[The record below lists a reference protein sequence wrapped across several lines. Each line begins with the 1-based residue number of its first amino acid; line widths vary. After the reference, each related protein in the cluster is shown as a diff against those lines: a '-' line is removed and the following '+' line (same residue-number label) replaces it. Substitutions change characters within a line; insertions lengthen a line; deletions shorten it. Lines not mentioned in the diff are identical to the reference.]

1 MRKGVK
7 ATGARPSVAFFSVPP
22 LEMALHMLIAFTY
35 LPGFVT
41 MIFRG
46 MPTVWRGRHR
56 LIFCWLIF
64 MQAVSPGR
72 KTLEEM
78 ARWTPATI
86 TAWRFGR
93 LRKAASWN
101 VHLLVSWLAHDLVA
115 TLPAP
120 ANGILYLFGDGSHA
134 DKRGTKNPVVQ
145 KGRISQHHPWF
156 FGLRFVLLMAA
167 WDGYRVPVGFRLIL
181 PKRHAAYRSEN
192 AVFREMVA
200 AFVPPS
206 WAKLVIVGG
215 DAAYG
220 SKANMDMVQDRDKA
234 DSARRW
240 GFVVAIARTWKTVEE
255 QSLKNLVTHVPHT
268 YDQCTR
274 VPRAQ
279 GRKGRKTFWTY
290 STCLY
295 LRHVGDV
302 TVVLSKKGRNT
313 GPQPTKILVTNLAE
327 LTPSQVVC
335 IDQKRWAIELMNWEL
350 KSGLGLGEHQVSG
363 DTNRS
368 EKSVGIAVLAYLF
381 VMRMRHHEIVPG
393 KPWSI
398 FQLQHA
404 LRLRVM
410 TNQVEHTVKV
420 KMAKAYNAA

>member
-1 MRKGVK
+1 
-7 ATGARPSVAFFSVPP
+7 
-22 LEMALHMLIAFTY
+22 MLIAFTS

-41 MIFRG
+41 LVFRG

-72 KTLEEM
+72 KTLAEM

-93 LRKAASWN
+93 VLKAAYWN
-101 VHLLVSWLAHDLVA
+101 VHLLVRWLAQDLVA

-134 DKRGTKNPVVQ
+134 DKRGAKNPVAQ
-145 KGRISQHHPWF
+145 KGRISKHHPWF

-167 WDGYRVPVGFRLIL
+167 WDSYRIPVGFRLML
-181 PKRHAAYRSEN
+181 PKRHAGYRSAN
-192 AVFREMVA
+192 ALLREMVGEC
-200 AFVPPS
+200 VPPR
-206 WAKLVIVGG
+206 WAKLVMVGG

-220 SKANMDMVQDRDKA
+220 SQANMRMVQDRDKA
-234 DSARRW
+234 DGARRW
-240 GFVVAIARTWKTVEE
+240 GFVFAIARTWKTVEE
-255 QSLKNLVTHVPHT
+255 KTLKNLVTHVPHK
-268 YDQCTR
+268 YYQGTR
-274 VPRAQ
+274 VPREH
-279 GRKGRKTFWTY
+279 GRKGRRTFWTY
-290 STCLY
+290 HTRLC

-302 TVVLSKKGRNT
+302 TLVLSKKGRHIGPHNT
-313 GPQPTKILVTNLAE
+313 KLLVTNLAE

-335 IDQKRWAIELMNWEL
+335 ISQKRWAIELMNWEL

-363 DTNRS
+363 DKNCS
-368 EKSVGIAVLAYLF
+368 EKSVGIAVLASLL
-381 VMRMRHHEIVPG
+381 VMRMCHHEIVPG

-420 KMAKAYNAA
+420 KMAKACKAA

>member
-1 MRKGVK
+1 MER
-7 ATGARPSVAFFSVPP
+7 
-22 LEMALHMLIAFTY
+22 ALRMIMAFTY

-41 MIFRG
+41 MVWRG

-64 MQAVSPGR
+64 MQAVHPGR

-93 LRKAASWN
+93 VLKAAYWN
-101 VHLLVSWLAHDLVA
+101 VHLLVSWLAQDLMA

-120 ANGILYLFGDGSHA
+120 ANGVLYLCGDGSHA

-145 KGRISQHHPWF
+145 KGRISKHHPWF

-167 WDGYRVPVGFRLIL
+167 WDG
-181 PKRHAAYRSEN
+181 
-192 AVFREMVA
+192 FREMVGE
-200 AFVPPS
+200 FVPPS

-220 SKANMDMVQDRDKA
+220 SKANMDMVKDRDKA
-234 DSARRW
+234 DTARRW
-240 GFVVAIARTWKTVEE
+240 GFVFAIARTWKTVEE
-255 QSLKNLVTHVPHT
+255 KSLKNLVTHVPHK
-268 YDQCTR
+268 YYQCTR
-274 VPRAQ
+274 VPRE
-279 GRKGRKTFWTY
+279 GRKGRRTFWTFH
-290 STCLY
+290 TRLC
-295 LRHVGDV
+295 LRHIGEV
-302 TVVLSKKGRNT
+302 TVVLSKRGRNL
-313 GPQPTKILVTNLAE
+313 GPKQTKILVTNLAE
-327 LTPSQVVC
+327 LTSSQVVC
-335 IDQKRWAIELMNWEL
+335 IYQKRWAIELLNWEL

-363 DTNRS
+363 DKNRS

-381 VMRMRHHEIVPG
+381 VMRMCHHEIVPG

-420 KMAKAYNAA
+420 KMAKACKAA

>member
-1 MRKGVK
+1 
-7 ATGARPSVAFFSVPP
+7 
-22 LEMALHMLIAFTY
+22 MLIAFTY
-35 LPGFVT
+35 LPSFVT
-41 MIFRG
+41 VVLRG
-46 MPTVWRGRHR
+46 MPNVWRSRHR
-56 LIFCWLIF
+56 LMLCWLIF
-64 MQAVSPGR
+64 MQALYPGR
-72 KTLEEM
+72 KTLQEM

-93 LRKAASWN
+93 LLKAAYWN
-101 VHLLVSWLAHDLVA
+101 VHLIVSWLAQDIMA

-120 ANGILYLFGDGSHA
+120 TNGILYLFGDGSHA
-134 DKRGTKNPVVQ
+134 DKRGTKNPVAQ
-145 KGRISQHHPWF
+145 KGRKSQHHPWF

-192 AVFREMVA
+192 ALFREMVDE
-200 AFVPPS
+200 FVPPR
-206 WAKLVIVGG
+206 WATRVIVGG

-220 SKANMDMVQDRDKA
+220 SKANMRMVQDRDQA
-234 DSARRW
+234 DTARRW
-240 GFVVAIARTWKTVEE
+240 GFVFAIARTWKTVEDK
-255 QSLKNLVTHVPHT
+255 SIKNLVTHVPRK
-268 YDQCTR
+268 YYQRTR
-274 VPRAQ
+274 VPKEPAGKSR
-279 GRKGRKTFWTY
+279 RTFWTY
-290 STCLY
+290 HTRLC

-302 TVVLSKKGRNT
+302 TVVLSKKGRNH
-313 GPQPTKILVTNLAE
+313 GPKQTKILVTNLAE

-335 IDQKRWAIELMNWEL
+335 VYQKRWAIELVNWEL

-363 DTNRS
+363 DKDRS

-381 VMRMRHHEIVPG
+381 VIRACHHEIVPG

-410 TNQVEHTVKV
+410 TSQVEHNVKV
-420 KMAKAYNAA
+420 KMAKTRKAA

>member
-1 MRKGVK
+1 MER
-7 ATGARPSVAFFSVPP
+7 T
-22 LEMALHMLIAFTY
+22 LHMLMAFTY

-41 MIFRG
+41 IVFRG

-56 LIFCWLIF
+56 LIFCWLVF
-64 MQAVSPGR
+64 MQAVHPGR

-78 ARWTPATI
+78 ARWTPAAI

-93 LRKAASWN
+93 LLKATYWN
-101 VHLLVSWLAHDLVA
+101 VHLLVSWLAQDLVA
-115 TLPAP
+115 TLPP
-120 ANGILYLFGDGSHA
+120 PPNGILYLFGDGSHA
-134 DKRGTKNPVVQ
+134 DKRGTKNPVGQ

-156 FGLRFVLLMAA
+156 FGIRFVVLMAA
-167 WDGYRVPVGFRLIL
+167 WDGYRIPVSFRLIL
-181 PKRHAAYRSEN
+181 PKGHAEYRSEN
-192 AVFREMVA
+192 ALFREMVGE
-200 AFVPPS
+200 FVPPR

-220 SKANMDMVQDRDKA
+220 SKANMAMVKARDKA
-234 DSARRW
+234 DTARRW
-240 GFVVAIARTWKTVEE
+240 GFVFAIARTWKTVEE
-255 QSLKNLVTHVPHT
+255 KSIKDLVTHVP
-268 YDQCTR
+268 YKYYQCTR
-274 VPRAQ
+274 VPREP

-290 STCLY
+290 STCLC

-302 TVVLSKKGRNT
+302 TVVLSKQGRNR
-313 GPQPTKILVTNLAE
+313 GPQQTKILVTNLAE

-335 IDQKRWAIELMNWEL
+335 IYRKRWAIELLNWEL

-363 DTNRS
+363 NKERS

-381 VMRMRHHEIVPG
+381 VLRICHHEIVPG

-398 FQLQHA
+398 FQLQHT

-410 TNQVEHTVKV
+410 TNQVEHKVKV
-420 KMAKAYNAA
+420 KMAKTCKAA